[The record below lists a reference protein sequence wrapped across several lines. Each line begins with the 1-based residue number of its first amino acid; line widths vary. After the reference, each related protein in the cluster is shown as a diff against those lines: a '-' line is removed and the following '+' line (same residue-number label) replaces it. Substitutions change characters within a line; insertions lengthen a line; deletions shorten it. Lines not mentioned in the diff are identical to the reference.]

1 MKSTAKTVTVYA
13 LVVILFLILSYL
25 GNEATTAIAQRIP
38 MERCQTIIIDAGHGG
53 EDGGAV
59 SVTGEKES
67 IINLQ
72 ISLRL
77 NDLLHLM
84 GYQTRMIRTTDE
96 SVADSGD
103 TIAARKAADL
113 KVRARTVNETRNA
126 ILISIHQNTFPQDR
140 YHGAQIFY
148 APDENSRKMAE
159 ILQKAF
165 VDTLNPGSNRRA
177 KKADGIYLMQNIQNP
192 GVLIECGFV
201 SNHREEALL
210 KSKKYQQKICCV
222 IVASLGQ
229 FLTE

>member
-1 MKSTAKTVTVYA
+1 MKAMARTVTVYA

-38 MERCQTIIIDAGHGG
+38 MDRHHTIIIDAGHGG

-67 IINLQ
+67 VINLQ

-113 KVRARTVNETRNA
+113 KARTRTVNETDSG
-126 ILISIHQNTFPQDR
+126 ILISIHQNTFPQDQ
-140 YHGAQIFY
+140 YYGAQIFY
-148 APDENSRKMAE
+148 APDEKSRNMAE
-159 ILQKAF
+159 ILQKVFA
-165 VDTLNPGSNRRA
+165 DTLNPGSKRKA
-177 KKADGIYLMQNIQNP
+177 KKADGIYLMQNIQNT
-192 GVLIECGFV
+192 GVLIECGFL
-201 SNHREEALL
+201 SNHQEEALL
-210 KSKKYQQKICCV
+210 KSDKYQQKICCV
-222 IVASLGQ
+222 IASSLGQ

>member
-67 IINLQ
+67 VINLQ

-77 NDLLHLM
+77 NDLLHLL

-113 KVRARTVNETRNA
+113 KARVRTVNETDSG
-126 ILISIHQNTFPQDR
+126 ILISIHQNTFPQDQ
-140 YHGAQIFY
+140 YYGAQIFY
-148 APDENSRKMAE
+148 APDEKSRNMAE
-159 ILQKAF
+159 ILQKVFA
-165 VDTLNPGSNRRA
+165 DTLNPGSKRKA
-177 KKADGIYLMQNIQNP
+177 KRADGIYLMQNIQNP

-201 SNHREEALL
+201 SNHQEEALL
-210 KSKKYQQKICCV
+210 KSDKYQQKICCV
-222 IVASLGQ
+222 IASSLGQ

>member
-1 MKSTAKTVTVYA
+1 MKSMAKTVTVYA

-38 MERCQTIIIDAGHGG
+38 MDRHHTIIIDAGHGG

-113 KVRARTVNETRNA
+113 KARARTVNETDSG

-148 APDENSRKMAE
+148 APDENSRKM
-159 ILQKAF
+159 LQKAF

-177 KKADGIYLMQNIQNP
+177 KKADGIYLMQNIQNT
-192 GVLIECGFV
+192 GVLIECGFL
-201 SNHREEALL
+201 SNHQEEALL
-210 KSKKYQQKICCV
+210 KSDKYQQKICCV